1 VRRSGRRLFQE
12 AGDGHVTTR
21 TARRLAIA
29 LTIIY
34 VVLEAVGLAFQ
45 FVTGTPE
52 DEVSGLPGDVVSG
65 FIFLAW
71 SAIGGLIASRS
82 PRNAIG
88 WVLSGIALEWAI
100 SDLTFG
106 YAVYALEAHPGSL
119 PAGAFAALTYT
130 NVFFVAELLLVLLFL
145 LFPDGRALSS
155 RWRLIGWVALG
166 SFLLMF
172 LGTYVADGAIEGFG
186 IQNPYAILPAAEAL
200 GLVTFLVLFATVIAS
215 VVALIVR
222 LRRARG
228 DERQQLRWFA
238 YASALLPVSFFLYF
252 VGGNRTTDL
261 AGAALLGV
269 AVVGIPVSAAIA
281 IFKYRLYDIDVV
293 IGKTVVVGVLAA
305 FVTAVYV
312 AVVVGIG
319 ALVGSRGGEP
329 SVLLAVVA
337 TAVVAVAFQPVRQRA
352 QRLADRVVYGERA
365 TPYDVLSDFSERLA
379 GAFATQDLLP
389 TMARML
395 AEGTGAARADVWL
408 RVEDRMRPAGSWPP
422 DAAPLEPVLISGD
435 ALPSIDSVDLGA
447 PVRHQGELLGAVTIS
462 KKPGEQPTPIEERL
476 VSDLAAQAGLVLSNA
491 RLIED
496 LRASRQRLV
505 AAQDEER
512 RRIERNLHDGAQQQ
526 LVALAV
532 KQRLAEGLI
541 ERDPQRARGVLTEA
555 QADTV
560 DALETLRD
568 LARGIYPPVLADRGL
583 TAALEAQIRKAA
595 IPVEVHADRSE
606 RYEEEVEAAAY
617 FCCLE
622 ALQNVTKYAGASRAD
637 VRLHAVDGRLTFIV
651 SDDGGGFDPSSVPRG
666 TGLQGMADRL
676 EALGGGLEIRSR
688 PGDGTTV
695 TGWIPIVGRR

>member
-1 VRRSGRRLFQE
+1 M
-12 AGDGHVTTR
+12 TTR

-29 LTIIY
+29 LTILY
-34 VVLEAVGLAFQ
+34 LVLETVGLAFQ

-65 FIFLAW
+65 FTFLVW
-71 SAIGGLIASRS
+71 SAIGGLIASRR
-82 PRNAIG
+82 PGNAIG
-88 WVLSGIALEWAI
+88 WVLSGIALQWAI

-106 YAVYALEAHPGSL
+106 YASYALEAHPGTL
-119 PAGAFAALTYT
+119 PAGAFAALTY
-130 NVFFVAELLLVLLFL
+130 NNAFFLAELLLVLLFL
-145 LFPDGRALSS
+145 LFPDGRALSR

-166 SFLLMF
+166 SSTLMF
-172 LGTYVADGAIEGFG
+172 LGSYIGEGEIERFG
-186 IQNPYAILPAAEAL
+186 IQNPYAILPPQEDL
-200 GLVTFLVLFATVIAS
+200 GFVAFLVLFATVIAS
-215 VVALIVR
+215 VIALIVR

-228 DERQQLRWFA
+228 DERQQLRWFV
-238 YASALLPVSFFLYF
+238 YASAFLPVSFAFF
-252 VGGNRTTDL
+252 FFGPNRTAL
-261 AGAALLGV
+261 LFGAALLGV
-269 AVVGIPVSAAIA
+269 AIVGIPVSAAIA
-281 IFKYRLYDIDVV
+281 IFKYRLYDVDVV
-293 IGKTVVVGVLAA
+293 IGKTVVVAVLAA
-305 FVTAVYV
+305 FATAVYL

-365 TPYDVLSDFSERLA
+365 NPYDVLSDFSERLA

-408 RVEDRMRPAGSWPP
+408 RAGDRIRPTGWWPP
-422 DAAPLEPVLISGD
+422 HTAPLDPVLLSGD
-435 ALPSIDSVDLGA
+435 ALPSIDSVDLAA

-476 VSDLAAQAGLVLSNA
+476 VADLAAQAGLVLSNA

-512 RRIERNLHDGAQQQ
+512 RKIERNLHDGAQQQ

-568 LARGIYPPVLADRGL
+568 LARGSYPPILADRGL
-583 TAALEAQIRKAA
+583 AAALQAQVRRAA
-595 IPVEVHADRSE
+595 IPVQVHADGVE
-606 RYEEEVEAAAY
+606 RYEQEAEAAAY

-622 ALQNVTKYAGASRAD
+622 ALQNVTKYAAATAAD
-637 VRLHAVDGRLTFIV
+637 VRLGAADGRLTFIV
-651 SDDGGGFDPSSVPRG
+651 SDDGAGFDPSSVPRG

-676 EALGGGLEIRSR
+676 EALGGGLEIRSQA
-688 PGDGTTV
+688 G
-695 TGWIPIVGRR
+695 

>member
-1 VRRSGRRLFQE
+1 
-12 AGDGHVTTR
+12 VTTR

-29 LTIIY
+29 LTILY
-34 VVLEAVGLAFQ
+34 VVLETAGLAFQ

-52 DEVSGLPGDVVSG
+52 DEASGLLGGVVFG
-65 FIFLAW
+65 FVFLTW
-71 SAIGGLIASRS
+71 SAIGGLIASRK
-82 PRNAIG
+82 PDNAIG

-100 SDLTFG
+100 KDLTYG
-106 YAVYALEAHPGSL
+106 YATYALEAHPGSL
-119 PAGAFAALTYT
+119 PAGAFAALTYS
-130 NVFFVAELLLVLLFL
+130 NAFFVAELLLVLLFL

-166 SFLLMF
+166 SSLLMF
-172 LGTYVADGAIEGFG
+172 LGGYVTGGEIPGFG
-186 IQNPYAILPAAEAL
+186 IQNPYGILPAAELL
-200 GLVTFLVLFATVIAS
+200 GWVAFFVLFATLIAS

-228 DERQQLRWFA
+228 DERQQLRWFV
-238 YASALLPVSFFLYF
+238 YASAFLPVSFLLYF
-252 VGGNRTTDL
+252 VGQFIGNRSLDL
-261 AGAALLGV
+261 AGAILLGV
-269 AVVGIPVSAAIA
+269 AVIGIPVSAAIA

-312 AVVVGIG
+312 AIVVGIG
-319 ALVGSRGGEP
+319 ALVGSRGGNP

-337 TAVVAVAFQPVRQRA
+337 TTVVAVAFQPVRQRA

-408 RVEDRMRPAGSWPP
+408 RVDDRIRPAGSWPS
-422 DAAPLEPVLISGD
+422 DATPLETERLSED
-435 ALPSIDSVDLGA
+435 ELPPIAGVDLAA
-447 PVRHQGELLGAVTIS
+447 PVRYQGELLGAVSIS
-462 KKPGEQPTPIEERL
+462 KKPGERPTPIEERL
-476 VSDLAAQAGLVLSNA
+476 ASDLAAQAGLVLSNV

-505 AAQDEER
+505 TAQDQER
-512 RRIERNLHDGAQQQ
+512 RKLERNLHDGAQQQ
-526 LVALAV
+526 LIALAV

-541 ERDPQRARGVLTEA
+541 DRDPERARSVLTEA

-568 LARGIYPPVLADRGL
+568 LARGIYPPVLADQGL
-583 TAALEAQIRKAA
+583 AAALQAQARRAA
-595 IPVEVHADRSE
+595 FPVQIHADGIE
-606 RYEEEVEAAAY
+606 RYDQEVEAAAY

-622 ALQNVTKYAGASRAD
+622 ALQNATKYAAASAAD
-637 VRLHAVDGRLTFIV
+637 VRLGAVDGRLTFAV

-695 TGWIPIVGRR
+695 TGWVPIADRE